1 MNKYYYYISKINIVL
16 AMVGLFLLGSNT
28 LAQGQSSAGKTDP
41 YAPQFLTNAP
51 PPGFATREDY
61 LKSFTS
67 EKDILDAYH
76 AGLIN
81 KDESMLAM
89 GALED
94 KEEDKAL
101 MDTYGKVVD
110 QDGQPV
116 AGVKVLGRLELGIG
130 EYKDCHAETDSQGL
144 FQFLGSHGSG
154 LILHFQKQG
163 YDFDGNL
170 LPERPKNYLP
180 DPNNPL
186 NITMWKLRGAEPMK
200 HIQIQSP
207 VLYNGDGK
215 RFDLLTSK
223 TETLWNV
230 DEIKSAKQSVTGELT
245 VTVTREL
252 LNPSRGQPFNWSLI
266 LAVTNGGLCE
276 ASNTYPYE
284 APSEGYRPIITLS
297 FPTNMVGWQ
306 SKFNGN
312 YYFKSQG
319 GRVYG
324 RMAIQLSAGR
334 SFSLFTA
341 DIYANPAGSRN
352 LEFDH
357 NKQIH

>member
-1 MNKYYYYISKINIVL
+1 MKKHFFYIGKISMAL
-16 AMVGLFLLGSNT
+16 AMVGLLLLVSNT
-28 LAQGQSSAGKTDP
+28 LAQGQPIAGKSDP

-94 KEEDKAL
+94 KEEDKAS
-101 MDTYGKVVD
+101 MDTYGKAVD

-130 EYKDCHAETDSQGL
+130 EYKDYHAETDSQGL
-144 FQFLGSHGSG
+144 FQFVGSHGSG

-180 DPNNPL
+180 DPNTPL
-186 NITMWKLRGAEPMK
+186 MITMWKLRGAEPLMHRELESRIPYDGTSAVFNLTTAQK
-200 HIQIQSP
+200 STNGNLKITLLRSP
-207 VLYNGDGK
+207 LKIRRGVDKYD
-215 RFDLLTSK
+215 
-223 TETLWNV
+223 WNV
-230 DEIKSAKQSVTGELT
+230 KIEMTNGVLLAESSPYPYWAPEGGYQPAFVTGMSSNS
-245 VTVTREL
+245 VAWDREL
-252 LNPSRGQPFNWSLI
+252 KQDFYIKDGQGKYGRVFIDLFTDATRPDTGIKIQTWLNPSG
-266 LAVTNGGLCE
+266 
-276 ASNTYPYE
+276 
-284 APSEGYRPIITLS
+284 
-297 FPTNMVGWQ
+297 
-306 SKFNGN
+306 
-312 YYFKSQG
+312 SQ
-319 GRVYG
+319 
-324 RMAIQLSAGR
+324 
-334 SFSLFTA
+334 
-341 DIYANPAGSRN
+341 N
-352 LEFDH
+352 LEFDPS
-357 NKQIH
+357 KQINQ